1 MAAPFVGGVSR
12 RRRDR
17 GDSTGHLQSARRAQP
32 WSVEAKSPAR
42 ASPPARYDQGE
53 MTERGPQG
61 PQQQDMPW
69 NDSPADSEAPPGSEE
84 PDPAEVLEGD
94 DGEAVDSTDNPQ
106 LEADFYHR
114 DSLDE
119 RLAGEGPE
127 ASLRP
132 QARAGRARF
141 AADFASR
148 RSHR

>member
-1 MAAPFVGGVSR
+1 MT
-12 RRRDR
+12 DR
-17 GDSTGHLQSARRAQP
+17 
-32 WSVEAKSPAR
+32 E
-42 ASPPARYDQGE
+42 
-53 MTERGPQG
+53 PQG

-119 RLAGEGPE
+119 RLAEEEPE
-127 ASLRP
+127 RSLRRESAP
-132 QARAGRARF
+132 DAGELVATDSSDDSIGSATGESDDLGAED
-141 AADFASR
+141 AAIHVTDKP
-148 RSHR
+148 

>member
-119 RLAGEGPE
+119 RLAEEEPEG
-127 ASLRP
+127 SLR
-132 QARAGRARF
+132 REAGPPAGGVG
-141 AADFASR
+141 APGSSR
-148 RSHR
+148 DTIC